1 MNRLEN
7 KTLGREL
14 SKHRVQDK
22 RMGTGNERVHLGSG
36 LALRSN
42 LREAGQM
49 PCYSSALNYFDII
62 YNCTRVYPG
71 YFQPQRRIWTLYTRR
86 MITEI
91 GNIASD
97 STDLALFAQEMKYLY
112 DNEFKI
118 RARIQDMMT
127 RPRPVY

>member
-7 KTLGREL
+7 KSLGREL

-42 LREAGQM
+42 LREAGQI

-62 YNCTRVYPG
+62 APE
-71 YFQPQRRIWTLYTRR
+71 YTWVISNPR
-86 MITEI
+86 E
-91 GNIASD
+91 
-97 STDLALFAQEMKYLY
+97 
-112 DNEFKI
+112 EFGHC
-118 RARIQDMMT
+118 IQG
-127 RPRPVY
+127 V

>member
-42 LREAGQM
+42 LWEAGQM
-49 PCYSSALNYFDII
+49 PCYSSALKYFDII
-62 YNCTRVYPG
+62 YNCTRVYLVISNP
-71 YFQPQRRIWTLYTRR
+71 R
-86 MITEI
+86 E
-91 GNIASD
+91 
-97 STDLALFAQEMKYLY
+97 
-112 DNEFKI
+112 EFGH
-118 RARIQDMMT
+118 RIQG
-127 RPRPVY
+127 V

>member
-49 PCYSSALNYFDII
+49 PCYIVAH
-62 YNCTRVYPG
+62 
-71 YFQPQRRIWTLYTRR
+71 
-86 MITEI
+86 
-91 GNIASD
+91 
-97 STDLALFAQEMKYLY
+97 
-112 DNEFKI
+112 
-118 RARIQDMMT
+118 
-127 RPRPVY
+127 